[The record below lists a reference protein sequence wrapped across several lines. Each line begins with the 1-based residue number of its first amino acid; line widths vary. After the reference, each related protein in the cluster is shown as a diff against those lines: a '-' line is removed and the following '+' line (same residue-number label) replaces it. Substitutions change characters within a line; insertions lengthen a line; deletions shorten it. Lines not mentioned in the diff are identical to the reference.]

1 MKDGRVRV
9 RRKNGQI
16 TYLPPLVAKEAVKQH
31 GAVIEDPGF
40 DAKKDYSK
48 KAEPAIKI
56 KAAVPE
62 ELRTKEPVKEI
73 KQEIVNE
80 TKEEDLTDESEV
92 DPLSISETPE
102 IEKVEPKK
110 RGPKP
115 KVK

>member
-1 MKDGRVRV
+1 MKNGRVRV

-31 GAVIEDPGF
+31 GAVIEDPDF

-73 KQEIVNE
+73 KQEIVE

-92 DPLSISETPE
+92 DPLSIETPE
-102 IEKVEPKK
+102 AEKVEPKK
-110 RGPKP
+110 RGPKA